1 MRRRLLAL
9 LIVLIGLLGGCAAP
23 HYRSAL
29 FDAQANDPYT
39 LGSGDRLRIIVFGQ
53 DSLSNSY
60 SVDGSGHI
68 SMPLIGLVEAA
79 GLTTSALENSI
90 QVRLRE
96 GFLREPRVSVE
107 VEAYRP
113 FFVLG
118 EVTTAGQYP
127 FINGMTVEN
136 AIAIAGGFSPR
147 ADKSG
152 ADLTRIINGRPVVA
166 TVPLTQPM
174 RPGDTVTIRERFF

>member
-1 MRRRLLAL
+1 MIVLTGLLA
-9 LIVLIGLLGGCAAP
+9 GCAAP

-29 FDAQANDPYT
+29 FDAQANEPYT

-53 DSLSNSY
+53 DALSNSY

-79 GLTTSALENSI
+79 GLTTAALERS
-90 QVRLRE
+90 VEARLRD
-96 GFLREPRVSVE
+96 GFLREPHVSVE

-113 FFVLG
+113 FFMLG

-136 AIAIAGGFSPR
+136 ADCGRWWLFAACRQIERRTYPGHQWRAGRGDGPDDP
-147 ADKSG
+147 AD
-152 ADLTRIINGRPVVA
+152 AAGRHGHNP
-166 TVPLTQPM
+166 
-174 RPGDTVTIRERFF
+174 